1 MLLRLPLWH
10 TVHAKSYPSC
20 TRRVTGLTGCG
31 SIIRSTTPVP
41 KASTTNGKIDIQ
53 GKSNARTINP
63 SKNLQASTAV
73 QHIVGLS
80 TFRFCQKIQNAFP
93 AIGYNKIWSKVGLI
107 LDRRSI
113 LRPVLS
119 VLSLLQSCSTNPC
132 IVPDQGSN
140 QTYQKLKAKD
150 AQYIVMLR
158 TDCHK
163 RVPCNTLANHEI
175 MKLRRIAVSS
185 CIDTMFELFE
195 TSKIL
200 NGLGQRS
207 AQFAPCSN
215 HVQIHLLCIAAPGA
229 QTACDDVPALF

>member
-1 MLLRLPLWH
+1 MCILSTKRAMKLTALHTLWHTCTTRAAALPCAPSINNAAPGPMRWVRHRHVAGCLCRCCCGCPLWH

-119 VLSLLQSCSTNPC
+119 VLRIRASF
-132 IVPDQGSN
+132 
-140 QTYQKLKAKD
+140 
-150 AQYIVMLR
+150 R
-158 TDCHK
+158 TRAAIKHIK
-163 RVPCNTLANHEI
+163 N
-175 MKLRRIAVSS
+175 
-185 CIDTMFELFE
+185 
-195 TSKIL
+195 SKPKMHSI
-200 NGLGQRS
+200 S
-207 AQFAPCSN
+207 
-215 HVQIHLLCIAAPGA
+215 
-229 QTACDDVPALF
+229 